1 MLIPLALFFS
11 HGGWPTA
18 IAAFVM
24 VCFHLGILSAIPMG
38 VPLEWNV
45 FMIFCVLSLFVAHA
59 HVGITDLTTRGH
71 WCCSRCWPRAILGNM
86 FPRKISFLPGMRY
99 YAGNW
104 TPRCGASSRRPRRRS
119 TRTSSRSPACP
130 PPSWRSST
138 AARRPRRSRSAWGTP
153 SALFNTHGKALFT
166 LAHRAMAGQNE
177 DDYSI
182 TDGERICSMAIG
194 WNLGD
199 GHRTTNS

>member
-1 MLIPLALFFS
+1 MPLALLFS

-45 FMIFCVLSLFVAHA
+45 FMIFSVLALFVGHA
-59 HVGITDLTTRGH
+59 EVRLTDLTT
-71 WCCSRCWPRAILGNM
+71 PLPVLLFVLLATIVVFGNL

-104 TPRCGASSRRPRRRS
+104 DTSWWCIKPSANEKIERGLVAIASMPASQLERFYGSEEQAMIYLYKGYALPRVQLSRQGLADTGASRIG
-119 TRTSSRSPACP
+119 RTQRG
-130 PPSWRSST
+130 RLRHHRGGT
-138 AARRPRRSRSAWGTP
+138 A
-153 SALFNTHGKALFT
+153 LQ
-166 LAHRAMAGQNE
+166 HRGRLE
-177 DDYSI
+177 L
-182 TDGERICSMAIG
+182 R
-194 WNLGD
+194 
-199 GHRTTNS
+199 